1 MPEYIE
7 REALIETFRKIEKD
21 KTDCFNPFANLLIDF
36 IKLVPL
42 TEDVV
47 EVVRCK
53 DCGSYNK
60 HYSECTLNGAH
71 LGENGFC
78 SQGKRKEVNNA

>member
-1 MPEYIE
+1 MAEKEYIE

-42 TEDVV
+42 TKDVV

-53 DCGSYNK
+53 DCGNYNK
-60 HYSECTLNGAH
+60 RYGECNLNGSH
-71 LGENGFC
+71 FGENGFC
-78 SQGKRKEVNNA
+78 SCGAKMDKE